1 MPQLKINL
9 KRSEEQMEMGTIKR
23 TAAAGAIW
31 VLAFLI
37 ISCATPQQDLS
48 QGKELMEGDKA
59 KSAELVRLLGEFN
72 AGSPD
77 TINSAF
83 TADGETSGKK
93 FKVEGR
99 TIYDKKGY
107 YFLSM
112 KDFVFRSPVIDV
124 YRETDKLYFYYPA
137 ENKLIIDDVNKINLY
152 NYSGFKADYSFI
164 QDLFTGKIPLIKGYS
179 VSRLLKEEGNSYY
192 LILENSDY
200 FENIYFKDGTPE
212 KILLMHKESKNK
224 VEIYLKSVV
233 NKDKSYFFR
242 EVKIIAPGLGVTMHL
257 NFSNPV
263 LNGDVKVPGI
273 EPLKKKKGIQIIKVN

>member
-1 MPQLKINL
+1 MV
-9 KRSEEQMEMGTIKR
+9 TIKR
-23 TAAAGAIW
+23 TAAAGAAW

-37 ISCATPQQDLS
+37 ISCATAQQDLS
-48 QGKELMEGDKA
+48 HGKELMEGDKA
-59 KSAELVRLLGEFN
+59 KSAEFVKFLGEFN
-72 AGSPD
+72 VGSPD

-124 YRETDKLYFYYPA
+124 YREAENLYFYYPA
-137 ENKLIIDDVNKINLY
+137 ENKLIIDDVNKIDLY
-152 NYSGFKADYSFI
+152 SYSGFKADYSFI
-164 QDLFTGKIPLIKGYS
+164 QDLFTGRIPLIKGYS
-179 VSRLLKEEGNSYY
+179 VSRLLKEENSAYY

-200 FENIYFKDGTPE
+200 FENIYFKDGAPE

-233 NKDKSYFFR
+233 IKDKSYFFR
-242 EVKIIAPGLGVTMHL
+242 EVKIIAPGLGVTIHL
-257 NFSNPV
+257 SFSNPS
-263 LNGDVKVPGI
+263 LNRNVKVPGI
-273 EPLKKKKGIQIIKVN
+273 DPLKKKKGIQVIKVN